1 MWTDGRNEPDRTDI
15 THCLKSTLCKR
26 ISGRTVFKR
35 VEEAVSMG
43 ACKQGEKKESQLDR
57 YNECQATPLE
67 CGDLW
72 LLRFLEPLL
81 TADFNVS
88 PR

>member
-1 MWTDGRNEPDRTDI
+1 MAETNLTEQTSHTAR
-15 THCLKSTLCKR
+15 LKSNLCKR
-26 ISGRTVFKR
+26 ISGRAVFKC

-43 ACKQGEKKESQLDR
+43 ACKQGEEKKESQLDH

-67 CGDLW
+67 CGNLW